1 MFEIEKG
8 VKKLNGEVVETYK
21 RTVNTPSVR
30 LAVEAGT
37 TGYKGSA
44 SRLAGGRTYIR
55 IVCHKGDFCFDP
67 FFDDEGTVIGFEIGA
82 CGDAALDAI
91 MKAFAFAQE
100 AINDQR
106 CDADD

>member
-1 MFEIEKG
+1 MYEIEKG
-8 VKKLNGEVVETYK
+8 MKKINGEAVETFQ
-21 RTVNTPSVR
+21 RTVRTPSVR

-44 SRLAGGRTYIR
+44 SRSAGGRTYIR

-67 FFDDEGTVIGFEIGA
+67 FFDDEGTVVGFEIGA
-82 CGDAALDAI
+82 CGDAALDSI
-91 MKAFAFAQE
+91 MKALDFARD

-106 CDADD
+106 CEADD

>member
-8 VKKLNGEVVETYK
+8 MKKINGEMVETYK
-21 RTVNTPSVR
+21 RIVSTPSVR

-44 SRLAGGRTYIR
+44 SRSAGGRTYIR

-67 FFDDEGTVIGFEIGA
+67 FFDEEGNVVGFEIGV
-82 CGDAALDAI
+82 CGDAGLDSV
-91 MKAFAFAQE
+91 MKSFEFIQKAV
-100 AINDQR
+100 NDQ
-106 CDADD
+106 CFDSDD

>member
-8 VKKLNGEVVETYK
+8 LKKINGEIVNTYK
-21 RTVNTPSVR
+21 RIVATPSVR

-37 TGYKGSA
+37 TGYSGSA
-44 SRLAGGRTYIR
+44 SRSAGGRTYIR

-67 FFDDEGTVIGFEIGA
+67 FFDDDGNVVGFEIGA
-82 CGDAALDAI
+82 CGDAGLDSI
-91 MKAFAFAQE
+91 MKALEFVQE

-106 CDADD
+106 CEVDD

>member
-8 VKKLNGEVVETYK
+8 LKKINGEVVETYK
-21 RTVNTPSVR
+21 RIVKTPSVR

-44 SRLAGGRTYIR
+44 SRSAGGRTYIR

-67 FFDDEGTVIGFEIGA
+67 FFDEEGTIVGFEIAA
-82 CGDAALDAI
+82 CGDAGLDTI
-91 MKAFAFAQE
+91 MTAFEFTQK

-106 CDADD
+106 CEVDD